1 MDIDSLN
8 NIKEK
13 LLKHLDSKES
23 HIEYYGKYDQC
34 ETLYLYISEIE
45 DINEEFFD
53 KEIENVT

>member
-13 LLKHLDSKES
+13 LLKHLYSKDS
-23 HIEYYGKYDQC
+23 HVEYYGKYNQC
-34 ETLYLYISEIE
+34 ETYYLYISEIE
-45 DINEEFFD
+45 DIIEEFFD